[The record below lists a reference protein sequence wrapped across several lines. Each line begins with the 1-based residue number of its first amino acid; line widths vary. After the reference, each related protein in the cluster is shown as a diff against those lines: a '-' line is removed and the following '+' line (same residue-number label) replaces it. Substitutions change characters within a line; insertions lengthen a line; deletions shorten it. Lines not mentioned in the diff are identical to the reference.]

1 MKVFLNHARK
11 DNDLARELRLKL
23 EPEGF
28 SVWTAEDQVFPG
40 DNWAKKVAKALED
53 SDLMVV
59 LLTPRSFES
68 EFLRQ
73 NVQFAL
79 GSKKYAER
87 VFSVFVGPTMDAGKD
102 VPWILLRLPNRQV
115 ESASEFGDVVR
126 DIRNMSHA
134 HA

>member
-11 DNDLARELRLKL
+11 DNDLARELRLQL
-23 EPEGF
+23 ESEGF
-28 SVWTAEDQVFPG
+28 SVWTAEDQIFPG
-40 DNWAKKVAKALED
+40 DNWAKKVAKALDD

-59 LLTPRSFES
+59 LLTPKAFES

-79 GSKKYAER
+79 GSKKYAEC
-87 VFSVFVGPTMDAGKD
+87 VFSVFVGPTMEAGKD

-115 ESASEFGDVVR
+115 ESAREFGDVVR

>member
-1 MKVFLNHARK
+1 MKVFLNQARK
-11 DNDLARELRLKL
+11 DNDLARELRLRL

-28 SVWTAEDQVFPG
+28 SVWTAKDQIFPG

-53 SDLMVV
+53 SELMVI
-59 LLTPRSFES
+59 LLTPRAFES

-87 VFSVFVGPTMDAGKD
+87 VFSVFVGPTMEAGKG
-102 VPWILLRLPNRQV
+102 VPWILSRLPNRHV
-115 ESASEFGDVVR
+115 ASASEFGDVVR

>member
-11 DNDLARELRLKL
+11 DNGLARELRLRL

-28 SVWTAEDQVFPG
+28 SVWTAEDQIFPG
-40 DNWAKKVAKALED
+40 DDWAKKVAKALED

-59 LLTPRSFES
+59 LLTPRAFES

-73 NVQFAL
+73 NVQFGL
-79 GSKKYAER
+79 GPRKYAER
-87 VFSVFVGPTMDAGKD
+87 VFTVFVGPTIEAGKD

-115 ESASEFGDVVR
+115 GSSGEFGDVVR